1 MWTCNSNQVLDQRR
15 TSPTPEDVARS
26 GLDPGSLRTLPQR
39 KTASPSRKEVS
50 TSYARLSSQTQ
61 AIDDELIMLAKR
73 DEFETV
79 LRDEVYFKQL
89 STWLT
94 NW

>member
-1 MWTCNSNQVLDQRR
+1 LPDQGWI
-15 TSPTPEDVARS
+15 P
-26 GLDPGSLRTLPQR
+26 SLCAHCL
-39 KTASPSRKEVS
+39 KEKL
-50 TSYARLSSQTQ
+50 TQAEKKFRQATQDFRAARLRFSQTQ
-61 AIDDELIMLAKR
+61 AIDDELIVLAKR